1 MVEAAAPLAGRT
13 AWARHLAAPVRDY
26 LRTET
31 GGALVLLAATL
42 AALVWAN
49 VDHASYESVWTTTLS
64 VRLGGAGV
72 SLDLRQWVNE
82 GLMALFFFVVGL
94 EARREFDLGELRE
107 RRRIALP
114 VLAALGGMAVPVAI
128 YLAFNAG
135 HPSAHGWGA
144 AMSTDTAFALGVLAL
159 VAPSSTQRLRV
170 FLLSIVVVD
179 DLVALVV
186 IGVAYTDQVKPVA
199 LGVAIAIFAGVLAI
213 RAAGVR
219 RAPVYFAFGAALWV
233 AVLKS
238 GIDPVIV
245 GLTMGLLAYA
255 YPAMRLELD
264 RASELFRAFR
274 EQPTPEL
281 AREARLGV
289 DLAISPN
296 ERLQRIWHPWTSY
309 VIVPLFA
316 LANIGIVIDRSLIED
331 ALTSPITLGIFFGYV
346 VGKPLGICGASWL
359 GVRSGLRL
367 PVTWP
372 GLAAAGVV
380 AGIGFTV
387 TILIATL
394 AFDGRE
400 LEEAKLGVLAAAACA
415 ALLGWLVFRIIA
427 LLPPEVM
434 TRQFA
439 RTAESIVDLAAPVD
453 PERDH
458 IRGDADAPVTL
469 VEYGDFECPFC
480 GRAEPVVRELLNEF
494 GNDLRYVFRHLPLS
508 DVHPRAQLA
517 AEAAE
522 AADDQGAFWE
532 MHDLLFDRQDALEP
546 KNLVEYARELGL
558 DVDRF
563 TEQLRRHEH
572 AGRIASD
579 VDDADLSGVS
589 GTPTFFVNG
598 IRHQGAYDIDT
609 LTAAVRAAPPRAR
622 ACEKGSPSR
631 SRFRPP
637 SPLTFRLGLATSAY
651 DPR

>member
-1 MVEAAAPLAGRT
+1 MAEAAAAPLGTRT
-13 AWARHLAAPVRDY
+13 AWARHLAAPARDY

-31 GGALVLLAATL
+31 GGALFLLVGTL
-42 AALVWAN
+42 VALAWAN
-49 VDHASYESVWTTTLS
+49 IDQGSYESVWSTRLS
-64 VRLGGAGV
+64 VRLGGAGLA
-72 SLDLRQWVNE
+72 LDLRDWVNE

-107 RRRIALP
+107 RRRILLP
-114 VLAALGGMAVPVAI
+114 AVAALGGMAVPVAI

-135 HPSAHGWGA
+135 HPSADGWGA

-159 VAPSSTQRLRV
+159 TARGLPIQRLRV

-179 DLVALVV
+179 DLVALLV
-186 IGVAYTDQVKPVA
+186 IATVYTDHVRLTALLAA
-199 LGVAIAIFAGVLAI
+199 LGIFAGVLAI
-213 RAAGVR
+213 RSLGVR
-219 RAPVYFAFGAALWV
+219 RAPVYFAVGVALWV
-233 AVLKS
+233 AVHES

-245 GLTMGLLAYA
+245 GLVMGLLAYA
-255 YPAMRLELD
+255 YPAARIDLD
-264 RASELFRAFR
+264 RAAQLFRDFR

-309 VIVPLFA
+309 AIVPLFA
-316 LANIGIVIDRSLIED
+316 LANIGIEIRGGLLED
-331 ALTSPITLGIFFGYV
+331 ALTSPVSLGIFFAYV
-346 VGKPLGICGASWL
+346 VGKPVGILSASWL
-359 GVRSGLRL
+359 ATRSGLRL

-372 GLAAAGVV
+372 GLVGAGVT

-387 TILIATL
+387 SLLIATL
-394 AFDGRE
+394 AFQGRE
-400 LEEAKLGVLAAAACA
+400 LEEAKLGVLAAALCS
-415 ALLGWLVFRIIA
+415 ALLASLVARVVRS
-427 LLPPEVM
+427 LPDELRS
-434 TRQFA
+434 RQFA

-458 IRGDADAPVTL
+458 IRGSDEAPVTL
-469 VEYGDFECPFC
+469 VEYGDFECPNC
-480 GRAEPVVRELLNEF
+480 GRAESVVRELVSEF
-494 GNDLRYVFRHLPLS
+494 GHDLRYVFRHLPLA

-522 AADDQGAFWE
+522 AAADQGAFWP
-532 MHDLLFDRQDALEP
+532 MHDLLFAHQDALEP
-546 KNLVEYARELGL
+546 KHLISYARQLEL

-598 IRHQGAYDIDT
+598 LRHQGAYDVET
-609 LTAAVRAAPPRAR
+609 LTEAVRAAQRRVAG
-622 ACEKGSPSR
+622 ADDG
-631 SRFRPP
+631 
-637 SPLTFRLGLATSAY
+637 G
-651 DPR
+651 

>member
-1 MVEAAAPLAGRT
+1 VAEAEAAPLAGRT

-31 GGALVLLAATL
+31 GGALFLFAATL
-42 AALVWAN
+42 AALAWAN
-49 VDHASYESVWTTTLS
+49 VGRASYESVWTTELA
-64 VRLGGAGV
+64 VRVGGAGV
-72 SLDLRQWVNE
+72 ALDLRQWVNE

-128 YLAFNAG
+128 YLAFNGG
-135 HPSAHGWGA
+135 HPSAEGWGA

-159 VAPSSTQRLRV
+159 VAPPQVQRLRV

-179 DLVALVV
+179 DLVALLV
-186 IGVAYTDQVKPVA
+186 IATVYTNHLRLIALVA
-199 LGVAIAIFAGVLAI
+199 AIGIFAAVFAI

-219 RAPVYFAFGAALWV
+219 RGPVFFVVGVALWV

-245 GLTMGLLAYA
+245 GLAIGLLAYA
-255 YPAMRLELD
+255 YPAARLDLV
-264 RASELFRAFR
+264 RATQLFRAFR

-281 AREARLGV
+281 ARSARLGV

-296 ERLQRIWHPWTSY
+296 ERLQRLWHPWTSY

-316 LANIGIVIDRSLIED
+316 LANIGIEIRGGLLED
-331 ALTSPITLGIFFGYV
+331 ALTSPVTLGIFFAYV
-346 VGKPLGICGASWL
+346 VGKPVGILAASWL
-359 GVRSGLRL
+359 GSRLGLRA

-387 TILIATL
+387 TLLIATL
-394 AFDGRE
+394 AFHGRE
-400 LEEAKLGVLAAAACA
+400 LEEAKLGVLAAALCA
-415 ALLGWLVFRIIA
+415 ALLGWLVFRVIA
-427 LLPPEVM
+427 LLPAEVRS
-434 TRQFA
+434 RQFA

-458 IRGDADAPVTL
+458 IRGDDDAPVTL
-469 VEYGDFECPFC
+469 VEYGDFECPNC
-480 GRAEPVVRELLNEF
+480 GQAEPVLRQLMNEF
-494 GNDLRYVFRHLPLS
+494 GHDLRYVFRHLPLS

-522 AADDQGAFWE
+522 TADDQGAFWQ
-532 MHDLLFDRQDALEP
+532 MHDLLFERQDALQP
-546 KNLVEYARELGL
+546 KDLVAYAEQLGL

-598 IRHQGAYDIDT
+598 LRHHGAYDIET
-609 LTAAVRAAPPRAR
+609 LTTAVRAAHRRAQ
-622 ACEKGSPSR
+622 GSAVP
-631 SRFRPP
+631 
-637 SPLTFRLGLATSAY
+637 
-651 DPR
+651 

>member
-1 MVEAAAPLAGRT
+1 MAEAAAAPLATRT

-31 GGALVLLAATL
+31 GGALFLLAATL
-42 AALVWAN
+42 VALAWAN
-49 VDHASYESVWTTTLS
+49 IDHASYESFWTTRLS
-64 VRLGGAGV
+64 VQLGGAGIA
-72 SLDLRQWVNE
+72 LDLRQWVNE

-107 RRRIALP
+107 RRRILLP
-114 VLAALGGMAVPVAI
+114 MVAALGGMAVPVAI

-135 HPSAHGWGA
+135 HSSADGWGA

-159 VAPSSTQRLRV
+159 TARGLPIQRLRV

-179 DLVALVV
+179 DLVALLV
-186 IGVAYTDQVKPVA
+186 IATVYTNQVQVTA
-199 LGVAIAIFAGVLAI
+199 LLAALAIFAGVLTI

-219 RAPVYFAFGAALWV
+219 RAPVYFAVGVALWV
-233 AVLKS
+233 AVLES

-245 GLTMGLLAYA
+245 GLVMGLLVYA
-255 YPAMRLELD
+255 YPAARIDLD
-264 RASELFRAFR
+264 RAAQLFRDFR

-296 ERLQRIWHPWTSY
+296 ERLQRLWHPWTSY
-309 VIVPLFA
+309 AIVPLFA
-316 LANIGIVIDRSLIED
+316 LANIGIEIRGGLLED
-331 ALTSPITLGIFFGYV
+331 ALTSPVSLGIFFAYV
-346 VGKPLGICGASWL
+346 VGKPVGIVGASWL
-359 GVRSGLRL
+359 ATRSGLRL

-372 GLAAAGVV
+372 GLAGAGVT

-387 TILIATL
+387 SLLIATL
-394 AFDGRE
+394 AFQGRE
-400 LEEAKLGVLAAAACA
+400 LEEAKLGVLAAALCS
-415 ALLGWLVFRIIA
+415 ALLAWAVARVIRS
-427 LLPPEVM
+427 LPEELRS
-434 TRQFA
+434 RQFA
-439 RTAESIVDLAAPVD
+439 RTAEAIVDLAAPVD

-458 IRGDADAPVTL
+458 IRGSDDAPVTL
-469 VEYGDFECPFC
+469 VEYGDFECPNC
-480 GRAEPVVRELLNEF
+480 GQAEPVVRELLSEF
-494 GNDLRYVFRHLPLS
+494 GTDLRYVFRHLPLA

-522 AADDQGAFWE
+522 AAADQGAFWP
-532 MHDLLFDRQDALEP
+532 MHDLLFEHQDALEP
-546 KNLVEYARELGL
+546 KHLISYAGQLEL

-563 TEQLRRHEH
+563 TEQLRRHQH

-598 IRHQGAYDIDT
+598 LRHQGAYDIET
-609 LTAAVRAAPPRAR
+609 LTAAVRAAQRRVA
-622 ACEKGSPSR
+622 GSS
-631 SRFRPP
+631 
-637 SPLTFRLGLATSAY
+637 G
-651 DPR
+651 

>member
-1 MVEAAAPLAGRT
+1 VVEAAAPLAGRT
-13 AWARHLAAPVRDY
+13 AWARHLAAPVRQY

-31 GGALVLLAATL
+31 GGALFLLAATL

-49 VDHASYESVWTTTLS
+49 VDHGSYESVWTTNLS
-64 VRLGGAGV
+64 VQLGGAGV

-114 VLAALGGMAVPVAI
+114 VVAALGGMAVPVAI

-135 HPSAHGWGA
+135 HSSSHGWGA

-159 VAPSSTQRLRV
+159 VAPASTQRLRL
-170 FLLSIVVVD
+170 FLLSIAVVD
-179 DLVALVV
+179 DLVALLV
-186 IGVAYTDQVKPVA
+186 IAIVYTDHVKVIALVA
-199 LGVAIAIFAGVLAI
+199 AIAILGGVLAI
-213 RAAGVR
+213 RAAGVQ
-219 RAPVYFAFGAALWV
+219 RAAVYSVFGAAMWV
-233 AVLKS
+233 AVFKS

-245 GLTMGLLAYA
+245 GLAMGLLAYA
-255 YPAMRLELD
+255 YPAMRLDLD
-264 RASELFRAFR
+264 RATELFRAFR

-296 ERLQRIWHPWTSY
+296 ERLQRTLHPWTSY
-309 VIVPLFA
+309 VIVPVFA
-316 LANIGIVIDRSLIED
+316 LANIGIVIDRGLIGD
-331 ALTSPITLGIFFGYV
+331 ALTSPVALGIFFAYV
-346 VGKPLGICGASWL
+346 VGKPVGIVSASWL
-359 GVRSGLRL
+359 ATRTGLRL

-387 TILIATL
+387 AILIATL
-394 AFDGRE
+394 AFDGPE
-400 LEEAKLGVLAAAACA
+400 LEEAKLAVLVAGVCAAA
-415 ALLGWLVFRIIA
+415 LGWLAFRVIA
-427 LLPPEVM
+427 LLPPDVM

-458 IRGDADAPVTL
+458 IRGDDDAPVTL

-480 GRAEPVVRELLNEF
+480 GRAEPVVRQLLNEF

-508 DVHPRAQLA
+508 DVHSRAQLA

-546 KNLVEYARELGL
+546 KNLVEYARQLGL

-563 TEQLRRHEH
+563 TDQLRRHEH

-598 IRHQGAYDIDT
+598 IRHQGAYDIET
-609 LTAAVRAAPPRAR
+609 LTQAVRAALRRA
-622 ACEKGSPSR
+622 EGS
-631 SRFRPP
+631 
-637 SPLTFRLGLATSAY
+637 
-651 DPR
+651 

>member
-1 MVEAAAPLAGRT
+1 VADAEAAPLVART

-31 GGALVLLAATL
+31 GSALFLFAATV

-49 VDHASYESVWTTTLS
+49 VDHAHYESVWTTELS

-72 SLDLRQWVNE
+72 ALDLRQWVNE

-94 EARREFDLGELRE
+94 EARREFDLGELRD

-114 VLAALGGMAVPVAI
+114 VLAALGGMVVPVAI

-135 HPSAHGWGA
+135 KPSADGWGA

-159 VAPSSTQRLRV
+159 VGPPGIQRLRV

-179 DLVALVV
+179 DLVALLV
-186 IGVAYTDQVKPVA
+186 IAIVYTNHVELIA
-199 LGVAIAIFAGVLAI
+199 LGAALAIFAGVLVI
-213 RAAGVR
+213 RYAGVR
-219 RAPVYFAFGAALWV
+219 RAPVYFAVGAALWV

-245 GLTMGLLAYA
+245 GLAMGLLAYA
-255 YPAMRLELD
+255 YPAMRPELD
-264 RASELFRAFR
+264 RATQLFRAFR

-281 AREARLGV
+281 AREARLAV
-289 DLAISPN
+289 DLSISPN
-296 ERLQRIWHPWTSY
+296 ERLQPIWHPWTSY

-316 LANIGIVIDRSLIED
+316 LANIGIEINRGLLEG
-331 ALTSPITLGIFFGYV
+331 ALTSPVTLGIFFAYV
-346 VGKPLGICGASWL
+346 VGKPVGIVTSSWL
-359 GVRSGLRL
+359 ATRTGLRL

-372 GLAAAGVV
+372 GLAAGGVV

-387 TILIATL
+387 SLLIATL
-394 AFDGRE
+394 AFKGAE
-400 LEEAKLGVLAAAACA
+400 LEEAKLGVLAAALCA
-415 ALLGWLVFRIIA
+415 ALLGWLVFRVIA
-427 LLPPEVM
+427 LLPADVR

-458 IRGDADAPVTL
+458 IRGLDDAPVTL
-469 VEYGDFECPFC
+469 VEYGDFECPYC
-480 GRAEPVVRELLNEF
+480 GRAEPVVRQLLKDF
-494 GNDLRYVFRHLPLS
+494 GGDLRYVFRHLPLA
-508 DVHPRAQLA
+508 DVHPHAQLA

-522 AADDQGAFWE
+522 AADEQGAFWQ
-532 MHDLLFDRQDALEP
+532 MHDLLFEHQDDLEP
-546 KNLVEYARELGL
+546 KQLVSYAEQLGL
-558 DVDRF
+558 DVDQF
-563 TEQLRRHEH
+563 TEQLRRHEY
-572 AGRIASD
+572 AGRVAAD

-609 LTAAVRAAPPRAR
+609 LTAAVRTAHRRAQAAP
-622 ACEKGSPSR
+622 
-631 SRFRPP
+631 
-637 SPLTFRLGLATSAY
+637 
-651 DPR
+651 

>member
-1 MVEAAAPLAGRT
+1 VVEAGAAPLGTRT

-31 GGALVLLAATL
+31 GGAIFLLAGTL
-42 AALVWAN
+42 AALAWAN
-49 VDHASYESVWTTTLS
+49 IDNTSYESVWTTALS
-64 VRLGGAGV
+64 VRLGDAGV
-72 SLDLRQWVNE
+72 ALDLRQWVNE

-107 RRRIALP
+107 RRRILLP
-114 VLAALGGMAVPVAI
+114 LVAALGGMAVPITI

-135 HPSAHGWGA
+135 HSSADGWGA

-159 VAPSSTQRLRV
+159 TARGLPMQRLRV

-179 DLVALVV
+179 DLVALLV
-186 IGVAYTDQVKPVA
+186 IATVYTNEVQLMA
-199 LGVAIAIFAGVLAI
+199 LLAALAIFAGVLVI

-219 RAPVYFAFGAALWV
+219 RAPVYFAVGIALWV

-245 GLTMGLLAYA
+245 GLVMGLLAYA
-255 YPAMRLELD
+255 YPAARIDLD
-264 RASELFRAFR
+264 RAAQLFRDFR

-296 ERLQRIWHPWTSY
+296 ERLQRLWHPWTSY
-309 VIVPLFA
+309 AIVPLFA
-316 LANIGIVIDRSLIED
+316 LANIGIEIRGSLIED
-331 ALTSPITLGIFFGYV
+331 ALTSPVSLGIFFAYV
-346 VGKPLGICGASWL
+346 VGKPVGILSASWL
-359 GVRSGLRL
+359 GTRSGLRL

-372 GLAAAGVV
+372 GLVGAGVT

-387 TILIATL
+387 SLLIATL
-394 AFDGRE
+394 AFEGRE
-400 LEEAKLGVLAAAACA
+400 LEEVKLGVLAAAACS
-415 ALLGWLVFRIIA
+415 ALLAWLVAGVVRR
-427 LLPPEVM
+427 LPDDLRS
-434 TRQFA
+434 RQFA
-439 RTAESIVDLAAPVD
+439 RTAEAIVDLAAPVD

-458 IRGDADAPVTL
+458 IRGSDDALVTL
-469 VEYGDFECPFC
+469 VEYGDFECPNC
-480 GRAEPVVRELLNEF
+480 GRAEPVVRELLSEF
-494 GNDLRYVFRHLPLS
+494 GTDLRYVFRHLPLA

-522 AADDQGAFWE
+522 AADDQDAFWR
-532 MHDLLFDRQDALEP
+532 MHDLLFEHQDALEP
-546 KNLVEYARELGL
+546 KHLMAYAEQLGL
-558 DVDRF
+558 DMERF
-563 TEQLRRHEH
+563 TEQLRRHQH

-598 IRHQGAYDIDT
+598 LRHQGAYDIET
-609 LTAAVRAAPPRAR
+609 LTAAVQFAQRRA
-622 ACEKGSPSR
+622 EGGSVS
-631 SRFRPP
+631 
-637 SPLTFRLGLATSAY
+637 
-651 DPR
+651 

>member
-13 AWARHLAAPVRDY
+13 AWARHIAAPVREY

-31 GGALVLLAATL
+31 GGALCLLTATV
-42 AALVWAN
+42 AALIWAN
-49 VDHASYESVWTTTLS
+49 VDHHSYESLWTTDLS
-64 VRLGGAGV
+64 IRLGDAGI
-72 SLDLRQWVNE
+72 SLDLREWVNQ
-82 GLMALFFFVVGL
+82 GLMVLFFFVVGL

-114 VLAALGGMAVPVAI
+114 VVAALGGMGVAI
-128 YLAFNAG
+128 AVYLAFNAG
-135 HPSAHGWGA
+135 HSSAHGWGA

-159 VAPSSTQRLRV
+159 VAPPGTHRLRL

-179 DLVALVV
+179 DLVALLA
-186 IGVAYTDQVKPVA
+186 IALAYTDHVRMSA
-199 LGVAIAIFAGVLAI
+199 LLAALAIFGGVLAI
-213 RAAGVR
+213 RAVGVQ
-219 RAPVYFAFGAALWV
+219 RAAVYAVFGAALWV

-245 GLTMGLLAYA
+245 GLVMGLLAYA
-255 YPAMRLELD
+255 YPAMRLDLD
-264 RASELFRAFR
+264 RATELFRAFR

-296 ERLQRIWHPWTSY
+296 ERLQRMLHPWTSY
-309 VIVPLFA
+309 AIVPLFA
-316 LANIGIVIDRSLIED
+316 LANVGIVIDRGLVED
-331 ALTSPITLGIFFGYV
+331 AFTSPVTLGIFFAYV
-346 VGKPLGICGASWL
+346 VGKPVGVCGASWL
-359 GVRSGLRL
+359 ATRQGLRL

-387 TILIATL
+387 SLLIATL

-400 LEEAKLGVLAAAACA
+400 LEEAKFGVLAAALTA
-415 ALLGWLVFRIIA
+415 ALLSWVVFRIIA

-439 RTAESIVDLAAPVD
+439 RTADVIVDLAAPVD

-458 IRGDADAPVTL
+458 IRGDDDAPVTL
-469 VEYGDFECPFC
+469 VEYGDFECPYC
-480 GRAEPVVRELLNEF
+480 GRAEPVVRELVNEF
-494 GNDLRYVFRHLPLS
+494 GHDLRYVFRHLPLS
-508 DVHPRAQLA
+508 DVHPHALLA

-532 MHDLLFDRQDALEP
+532 MHDLLFEHQDALEP
-546 KNLVEYARELGL
+546 RDLMGYAEQLGL
-558 DVDRF
+558 DLERF
-563 TEQLRRHEH
+563 TDQLRRHEFT
-572 AGRIASD
+572 GRVASD

-598 IRHQGAYDIDT
+598 MRHQGAYDIDT
-609 LTAAVRAAPPRAR
+609 LTAAVRAAHRRA
-622 ACEKGSPSR
+622 
-631 SRFRPP
+631 
-637 SPLTFRLGLATSAY
+637 LG
-651 DPR
+651 

>member
-1 MVEAAAPLAGRT
+1 MAEAAAAPLARRT

-31 GGALVLLAATL
+31 GGALFLLAGTL
-42 AALVWAN
+42 AALAWAN
-49 VDHASYESVWTTTLS
+49 VDHSSYESFWTTTLS

-72 SLDLRQWVNE
+72 SLDLRHWVND

-107 RRRIALP
+107 RRRILLP
-114 VLAALGGMAVPVAI
+114 LVAALGGMAVPIAI
-128 YLAFNAG
+128 YLLFNAG
-135 HPSAHGWGA
+135 HPRADGWGA

-159 VAPSSTQRLRV
+159 TARGLPIQRLRV

-179 DLVALVV
+179 DLVALLV
-186 IGVAYTDQVKPVA
+186 IETVYTNEVRLSA
-199 LGVAIAIFAGVLAI
+199 LLSALAIFAGVIAI

-219 RAPVYFAFGAALWV
+219 RAPVYFVVGVALWV

-245 GLTMGLLAYA
+245 GLVMGLLAYA
-255 YPAMRLELD
+255 YPAGRIDLD
-264 RASELFRAFR
+264 RATQLFRDFR

-296 ERLQRIWHPWTSY
+296 ERLQRLWHPWTSY

-316 LANIGIVIDRSLIED
+316 LANIGIEITGGLIGD
-331 ALTSPITLGIFFGYV
+331 ALTSPISLGIFFAYV
-346 VGKPLGICGASWL
+346 VGKPIGIMGASWL
-359 GVRSGLRL
+359 ATRRGLRL

-372 GLAAAGVV
+372 GLVGAGVT

-387 TILIATL
+387 ALLVATL
-394 AFDGRE
+394 AFQGRE
-400 LEEAKLGVLAAAACA
+400 LEEAKLAVLAAATCS
-415 ALLGWLVFRIIA
+415 ALLAWLVASVIRR
-427 LLPPEVM
+427 LPDDLRS
-434 TRQFA
+434 RQFA
-439 RTAESIVDLAAPVD
+439 RTAEAIVDLTLPVD
-453 PERDH
+453 PDRDH
-458 IRGDADAPVTL
+458 IRGDDNAPVTL

-480 GRAEPVVRELLNEF
+480 GQAEPVVRELVSEF
-494 GNDLRYVFRHLPLS
+494 GHDLRYVFRHLPLS
-508 DVHPRAQLA
+508 DVHPHAELA

-522 AADDQGAFWE
+522 AANKQGAFWE
-532 MHDLLFDRQDALEP
+532 MHDLLFEHQDALEP
-546 KNLVEYARELGL
+546 KNLISYAEQLGL

-563 TEQLRRHEH
+563 TEELRRHEY

-598 IRHQGAYDIDT
+598 LRHQGAYDIDT
-609 LTAAVRAAPPRAR
+609 LTAAVLAAHHRAV
-622 ACEKGSPSR
+622 GLSR
-631 SRFRPP
+631 SRP
-637 SPLTFRLGLATSAY
+637 A
-651 DPR
+651 

>member
-1 MVEAAAPLAGRT
+1 VVDRATAPLVART

-31 GGALVLLAATL
+31 GGALLLLAATL
-42 AALVWAN
+42 AALIWAN
-49 VDHASYESVWTTTLS
+49 VDHGSYESVWTTELA

-72 SLDLRQWVNE
+72 ALDLRQWVNE

-135 HPSAHGWGA
+135 HPSADGWGA

-159 VAPSSTQRLRV
+159 VAPAWTQRLRL
-170 FLLSIVVVD
+170 FLLSVVVVD

-186 IGVAYTDQVKPVA
+186 IGLAYTNHVEPVA
-199 LGVAIAIFAGVLAI
+199 LGAALAIFAGVFAI

-219 RAPVYFAFGAALWV
+219 RAPVYFAVGAALWV

-245 GLTMGLLAYA
+245 GLVMGFLAYA
-255 YPAMRLELD
+255 YPAMRPELN
-264 RASELFRAFR
+264 RATELFRAFR

-281 AREARLGV
+281 AREARLAV

-316 LANIGIVIDRSLIED
+316 LANIGIEIDRRLVED
-331 ALTSPITLGIFFGYV
+331 ALTSPVTLGIFFGYV
-346 VGKPLGICGASWL
+346 VGKPVGIFGASWL
-359 GVRSGLRL
+359 ASRSGLRL

-372 GLAAAGVV
+372 GVAAAGVV

-387 TILIATL
+387 SILIATL

-400 LEEAKLGVLAAAACA
+400 LEEAKLGVLTAALTA
-415 ALLGWLVFRIIA
+415 ALLGWLVFRVIA

-439 RTAESIVDLAAPVD
+439 RTAESIVDLSAPVD

-458 IRGDADAPVTL
+458 IRGSDDAPVTL
-469 VEYGDFECPFC
+469 VEYGDFECPNC
-480 GRAEPVVRELLNEF
+480 GQAEPVVRELLNEF
-494 GNDLRYVFRHLPLS
+494 GGDLRYVFRHLPLS

-532 MHDLLFDRQDALEP
+532 MHDLLFEHQDALEP
-546 KNLVEYARELGL
+546 KYLVGYAEQLGL

-598 IRHQGAYDIDT
+598 LRHQGAYDIDT
-609 LTAAVRAAPPRAR
+609 LTAAVRLAHRRAAGSQQRA
-622 ACEKGSPSR
+622 
-631 SRFRPP
+631 
-637 SPLTFRLGLATSAY
+637 
-651 DPR
+651 

>member
-1 MVEAAAPLAGRT
+1 VVEAGTAPFAAKT

-31 GGALVLLAATL
+31 GSALVLFAATL

-49 VDHASYESVWTTTLS
+49 VDHASYQSVWTTELS

-72 SLDLRQWVNE
+72 ALDLRQWVNE

-128 YLAFNAG
+128 YLAFNG
-135 HPSAHGWGA
+135 GKPSADGWGA

-159 VAPSSTQRLRV
+159 VGPPRIQRLRV
-170 FLLSIVVVD
+170 FLLSVVVVD
-179 DLVALVV
+179 DVVALLV
-186 IGVAYTDQVKPVA
+186 IGIAYTNHLELIAFGVA
-199 LGVAIAIFAGVLAI
+199 LAIFAGVLTI

-219 RAPVYFAFGAALWV
+219 RAPVYFAVGAALWV

-245 GLTMGLLAYA
+245 GLAMGLLAYA
-255 YPAMRLELD
+255 YPAMRPELD
-264 RASELFRAFR
+264 RATQLVRAFR

-281 AREARLGV
+281 AREARLAV
-289 DLAISPN
+289 DLSISPN

-316 LANIGIVIDRSLIED
+316 LANIGIVINRGVVED
-331 ALTSPITLGIFFGYV
+331 ALTSPVTLGIFFAYV
-346 VGKPLGICGASWL
+346 VGKPVGIVTASWL
-359 GVRSGLRL
+359 ATRTGLRL
-367 PVTWP
+367 PITWP
-372 GLAAAGVV
+372 GLTAAGVV

-387 TILIATL
+387 SLLIATL
-394 AFDGRE
+394 AFDGPE
-400 LEEAKLGVLAAAACA
+400 LEEAKLGVLAAALCA
-415 ALLGWLVFRIIA
+415 ALLGWLVFRVIA
-427 LLPPEVM
+427 LLPADVM

-439 RTAESIVDLAAPVD
+439 RTAESIVDLASPVD

-458 IRGDADAPVTL
+458 IRGSDDAPVTL
-469 VEYGDFECPFC
+469 VEYGDFECPYC
-480 GRAEPVVRELLNEF
+480 GRAEPVVRQLLNEF
-494 GNDLRYVFRHLPLS
+494 GGDLRYVFRHLPLA
-508 DVHPRAQLA
+508 DVHPHAQLA

-522 AADDQGAFWE
+522 AAADQGTFWP
-532 MHDLLFDRQDALEP
+532 MHDLLFEHQDELEP
-546 KNLVEYARELGL
+546 KHLISYAEQLGL

-563 TEQLRRHEH
+563 TDQLRRHEH
-572 AGRIASD
+572 TGRIASD
-579 VDDADLSGVS
+579 VDDADMSGVS

-598 IRHQGAYDIDT
+598 LRHHGAYDIDT
-609 LTAAVRAAPPRAR
+609 LTTAVRLAHRRAQ
-622 ACEKGSPSR
+622 GSSGN
-631 SRFRPP
+631 S
-637 SPLTFRLGLATSAY
+637 G
-651 DPR
+651 